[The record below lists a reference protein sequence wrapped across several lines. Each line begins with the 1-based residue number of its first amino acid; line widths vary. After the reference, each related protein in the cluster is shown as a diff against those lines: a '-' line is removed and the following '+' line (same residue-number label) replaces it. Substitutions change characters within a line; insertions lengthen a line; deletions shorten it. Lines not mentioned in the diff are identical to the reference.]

1 MQTMEVSTWS
11 DFESLVTNKK
21 LLMQYTEDANC
32 YEVFA
37 PEGGVFL
44 WHIRLLKDTTDG
56 DDFEDNHKAT
66 ANKPIYVRSSANR
79 PMRVSASPQPDGT
92 TERWKGYEIS
102 CGIADSSKD
111 IDISFGSLIYLR
123 GGIAISNDVVAGDK
137 FKVEVQMQINSVW
150 TTVMTPMEDIFMLPG
165 KRVEV
170 ISPECMEFPMTYRMK
185 VTFTPAS
192 AGLAKKIYLI
202 LDYYA

>member
-1 MQTMEVSTWS
+1 MQTMEVSAWAE
-11 DFESLVTNKK
+11 FETLVASKK
-21 LLMQYTEDANC
+21 LLMQYTEDATG
-32 YEVFA
+32 YEIFA
-37 PEGGVFL
+37 PEGTILL
-44 WHIRLLKDTTDG
+44 WHIRVLKDTTDG

-66 ANKPIYVRSSANR
+66 ANKPIYVRSSALR

-92 TERWKGYEIS
+92 TERWKGYEID
-102 CGIADSSKD
+102 CGVLDSSKS

-123 GGIAISNDVVAGDK
+123 GGIAISDDVAAGDK
-137 FKVEVQMQINSVW
+137 FKVEIQMQINSVW
-150 TTVMTPMEDIFMLPG
+150 TTIMTPMEDIFLLPG

-170 ISPECMEFPMTYRMK
+170 VSPECMEFATTLRMH

-192 AGLAKKIYLI
+192 VGVAKKIYLI